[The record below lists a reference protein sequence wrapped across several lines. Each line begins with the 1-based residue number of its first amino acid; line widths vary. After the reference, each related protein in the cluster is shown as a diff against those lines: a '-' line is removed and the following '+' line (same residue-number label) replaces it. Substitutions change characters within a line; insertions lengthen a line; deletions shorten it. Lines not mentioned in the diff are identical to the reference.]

1 MAWSI
6 VGTKDEDRLKEVL
19 QQKIKEKQAKF
30 SKKVTASQEQ
40 VKSFEAQP
48 GYELSKPHGA

>member
-19 QQKIKEKQAKF
+19 QQKIKEDPPAIP
-30 SKKVTASQEQ
+30 APPERPD
-40 VKSFEAQP
+40 KSFRYPVRPPE
-48 GYELSKPHGA
+48 